1 MTNDLRARLADAR
14 LYLCTDA
21 RRSQGDLPRFLDAVL
36 GAGVDIVQLREK
48 GLEAGE
54 ELALLEV
61 FAGACRRHGRLLA
74 VNDRADVALA
84 AGADVLHLGQDDL
97 PVRVARR
104 ILGPGPLIGRSSH
117 SPAQA
122 DAVAAEPGVDY
133 FCAGPVWATPTK
145 PGRPAT
151 GPGLLAHVAHT
162 SQPAPGSR
170 SAASAWAGWTTCS
183 PPGPPAWSWSARSR
197 RPTIPPLRRGRLPS
211 ACPSAAGPPRRR
223 PVSPAGRRS
232 CNDGQM
238 RIVSVE
244 STDLFVGTAQ
254 RPLQVVRVTLVN
266 EEPGAASARL
276 GVQGAGVR
284 DPGPFGVN
292 DLLPGEEKAFEVPV
306 EIAAPYQPGS
316 TRRVTVTLEN
326 EAGLVS
332 RVQAEADI
340 TVAEPGWT
348 MWMVSH
354 FHYDPVWWNTQGQF
368 TEARLSLPDEDG
380 RLPDVRSA
388 FELVGAHLDKARK
401 DADYKFVLAEIDYLK
416 PYFDAFP
423 QDRQDLRRLMA
434 EGRVE
439 IVGGN
444 YNEPSTNLICAEAII
459 RNAVY
464 GIGFQRD
471 VFGGDPR
478 SAWMLDVFGHDPGYP
493 GLMAAAGLTSSAWAR
508 GPFHQWG
515 PSGAEG
521 GDRRMQFST
530 EFEWISP
537 DGHGLLTAYMAH
549 HYGAGWRLHTLPD
562 LQAAELE
569 AYGQFRGLAQVATTR
584 NVLLPVGS
592 DHVIPARWVT
602 DIHRDWNRRYV
613 WPRFT
618 TAVPREFFD
627 AVRAEASSGG
637 RAGAWITPQTRDMNP
652 VYTGKDVSYID
663 TKQAQRAIETVVTEA
678 ERLGTLAW
686 RAGAPYPHAALDKA
700 WRLLAYGA
708 HHDGITGVESDQ
720 VYLDLLGGWREAWE
734 LGSAARRGRRRRPPG
749 GYGGAGSDPVGGGSR
764 GVVPPD
770 GVVFNALARPR
781 GGVARVTVQV
791 PDDGTRWLEVRDGAG
806 QPVRALAEGVRRRP
820 DGSVAEMTLT
830 LAVADVPA
838 LGSLNYRLVP
848 ADPSSE
854 LTGEWHQAAFPAENT
869 IENGRY
875 LVTADPAHGGTISV
889 TDKRT
894 GARVLAGPG
903 NELVIQDEYAQHP
916 RHGEGPWH
924 LSPKGPGLGSAS
936 VPATVRQERCRI
948 GSRLVASFTLDRL
961 DVITETVL
969 WENAERVEFRTHVDS
984 YRGRDRLLRVRF
996 PADVPG
1002 GLPVYQTA
1010 TAVVGRSFGVVDVDS
1025 ADHWYTLDNP
1035 AHQWFGVGSTA
1046 RVRTGDPRGLTQAIG
1061 VAEVVCPLL
1070 PNDLRD
1076 TLRELLVALAA
1087 AGVTATCSQADGSRY
1102 GGIDADSN
1110 LPDVRITV
1118 GGPEVEP
1125 VHRRGAG
1132 RVRARVRQGAGG
1144 PAGRRFRDGTAVGT
1158 GGPGPG
1164 GHVRAG
1170 RRRARGRR
1178 PAGAH
1183 RGGRRARRTGRGS
1196 HRPGR
1201 GPGRRG
1207 GGRRRPCRQGTR
1219 GRRGTRRRGRPVPLA
1234 DRSVAVLNRGT
1245 PGCVV
1250 TPDGTLH
1257 MSLMRSC
1264 SAWPSGIWIDGDRRT
1279 APDGSSFAWQHWSHT
1294 FEYALA
1300 SGPGDW
1306 RTAGFNLIAEDY
1318 NHDLIAVPGGAGPQP
1333 DAGLQPGAGLSV
1345 EPATVTVSALKPRGN
1360 QLAAGRIR
1368 ALADAAAEDAAV
1380 TVRLRETSGQ
1390 ATTARIRLE
1399 GEVSAAWLTDLLE
1412 ESDGAPLRVENG
1424 TIFVDMPAFGTV
1436 TLLVR
1441 GDAPPR
1447 PLRSWGDASPRP
1459 PLGGPSP
1466 PNPDFPSGPADPSDP
1481 PCLPDPSCHSGPSCL
1496 PDPSWGAACLCTVLA
1511 ARQGAGSGRELA
1523 GGGALLPRQ
1532 GRPGRPGRGGG
1543 ADADRGLRGRAR
1555 LGGRG
1560 TGHAGRG
1567 NRRLSG

>member
-1 MTNDLRARLADAR
+1 
-14 LYLCTDA
+14 
-21 RRSQGDLPRFLDAVL
+21 
-36 GAGVDIVQLREK
+36 
-48 GLEAGE
+48 
-54 ELALLEV
+54 
-61 FAGACRRHGRLLA
+61 
-74 VNDRADVALA
+74 
-84 AGADVLHLGQDDL
+84 
-97 PVRVARR
+97 
-104 ILGPGPLIGRSSH
+104 
-117 SPAQA
+117 
-122 DAVAAEPGVDY
+122 
-133 FCAGPVWATPTK
+133 
-145 PGRPAT
+145 
-151 GPGLLAHVAHT
+151 
-162 SQPAPGSR
+162 
-170 SAASAWAGWTTCS
+170 
-183 PPGPPAWSWSARSR
+183 
-197 RPTIPPLRRGRLPS
+197 
-211 ACPSAAGPPRRR
+211 
-223 PVSPAGRRS
+223 
-232 CNDGQM
+232 M

-284 DPGPFGVN
+284 DPGPFGIN
-292 DLLPGEEKAFEVPV
+292 DLNPGEEKVFEVPV

-316 TRRVTVTLEN
+316 TRRVTVTLES
-326 EAGLVS
+326 EAGRGSGVS

-388 FELVGAHLDKARK
+388 FELVGTHLDKARR

-423 QDRQDLRRLMA
+423 QDREDLRRLMA

-444 YNEPSTNLICAEAII
+444 YNEPNTNLICAEAII

-478 SAWMLDVFGHDPGYP
+478 SAWMLDAFGHDPGYP

-521 GDRRMQFST
+521 GGDRRMQFGT

-537 DGHGLLTAYMAH
+537 DGHGLLTGYMAH

-602 DIHRDWNRRYV
+602 DIHRDWNQRYV

-637 RAGAWITPQTRDMNP
+637 QAGAWITPQTRDMNP

-663 TKQAQRAIETVVTEA
+663 TKQAQRAIETAVTEA

-686 RAGAPYPHAALDKA
+686 LGGAPYPHAALDKA

-734 LGSAARRGRRRRPPG
+734 LSSAARRDAVA
-749 GYGGAGSDPVGGGSR
+749 YLAG
-764 GVVPPD
+764 PD
-770 GVVFNALARPR
+770 GPDLTVSVVNGLARPR
-781 GGVARVTVQV
+781 AGMARVTAQV
-791 PDDGTRWLEVRDGAG
+791 PEDGTGWLEVRDDSGA
-806 QPVRALAEGVRRRP
+806 PVPSVAEGVRRRP
-820 DGSVAEMTLT
+820 DGSLAEVTVT
-830 LAVADVPA
+830 FPAVGVPA
-838 LGSLNYRLVP
+838 LGLRTYRLQATQTP
-848 ADPSSE
+848 ASE
-854 LTGEWHQAAFPAENT
+854 WREAAGTA
-869 IENGRY
+869 IENAVY
-875 LVTADPAHGGTISV
+875 LVTADPARGGTVSI

-894 GARVLAGPG
+894 GTDVLTGPG

-924 LSPKGPGLGSAS
+924 LSPKGPGTGSSSLTAR
-936 VPATVRQERCRI
+936 VRAERCEA
-948 GSRLVASFTLDRL
+948 GSRLLASFTLDGL
-961 DVITETVL
+961 EVTQETLL
-969 WENAERVEFRTHVDS
+969 WDGAERVEFRTHVDS

-996 PADVPG
+996 PAAVPG

-1010 TAVVGRSFGVVDVDS
+1010 TAVIGRSFGAVDVDS

-1035 AHQWFGVGSTA
+1035 AHQWFGLGSTA

-1070 PNDLRD
+1070 PNGLRD

-1102 GGIDADSN
+1102 GAIDADSN
-1110 LPDVRITV
+1110 LPDVRIAV
-1118 GGPEVEP
+1118 GGPEVNPLTAEVLAAAGP
-1125 VHRRGAG
+1125 GYAKALAARLDAGSGVARLWVPAARDRADAFGPDADVRGADDLP
-1132 RVRARVRQGAGG
+1132 VLIVAGAG
-1144 PAGRRFRDGTAVGT
+1144 PAELAAAVAAL
-1158 GGPGPG
+1158 
-1164 GHVRAG
+1164 AG
-1170 RRRARGRR
+1170 DLADAIVDVGDLADAGSG
-1178 PAGAH
+1178 AGA
-1183 RGGRRARRTGRGS
+1183 GS
-1196 HRPGR
+1196 GADDGDRP
-1201 GPGRRG
+1201 
-1207 GGRRRPCRQGTR
+1207 T
-1219 GRRGTRRRGRPVPLA
+1219 PVPLA

-1318 NHDLIAVPGGAGPQP
+1318 SHDLIAVTGGAGQP
-1333 DAGLQPGAGLSV
+1333 SGAGLSV
-1345 EPATVTVSALKPRGN
+1345 EPATVSVSALKPRGN
-1360 QLAAGRIR
+1360 LLAAGRTR
-1368 ALADAAAEDAAV
+1368 ALTGTASEDATI
-1380 TVRLRETSGQ
+1380 TVRLRETSGR
-1390 ATTARIRLE
+1390 ATTARVRL
-1399 GEVSAAWLTDLLE
+1399 GSGAGAISAWRTDLLE
-1412 ESDGAPLRVENG
+1412 ESDGAPLPVEDG
-1424 TIFVDMPAFGTV
+1424 TVVVGMPAFGTV
-1436 TLLVR
+1436 TVLVPGGR
-1441 GDAPPR
+1441 PPR
-1447 PLRSWGDASPRP
+1447 TP
-1459 PLGGPSP
+1459 PILGGTIP
-1466 PNPDFPSGPADPSDP
+1466 PDP
-1481 PCLPDPSCHSGPSCL
+1481 P
-1496 PDPSWGAACLCTVLA
+1496 WG
-1511 ARQGAGSGRELA
+1511 G
-1523 GGGALLPRQ
+1523 
-1532 GRPGRPGRGGG
+1532 
-1543 ADADRGLRGRAR
+1543 
-1555 LGGRG
+1555 
-1560 TGHAGRG
+1560 
-1567 NRRLSG
+1567 

>member
-1 MTNDLRARLADAR
+1 
-14 LYLCTDA
+14 
-21 RRSQGDLPRFLDAVL
+21 
-36 GAGVDIVQLREK
+36 
-48 GLEAGE
+48 
-54 ELALLEV
+54 
-61 FAGACRRHGRLLA
+61 
-74 VNDRADVALA
+74 
-84 AGADVLHLGQDDL
+84 
-97 PVRVARR
+97 
-104 ILGPGPLIGRSSH
+104 
-117 SPAQA
+117 
-122 DAVAAEPGVDY
+122 
-133 FCAGPVWATPTK
+133 
-145 PGRPAT
+145 
-151 GPGLLAHVAHT
+151 
-162 SQPAPGSR
+162 
-170 SAASAWAGWTTCS
+170 
-183 PPGPPAWSWSARSR
+183 
-197 RPTIPPLRRGRLPS
+197 
-211 ACPSAAGPPRRR
+211 
-223 PVSPAGRRS
+223 
-232 CNDGQM
+232 M
-238 RIVSVE
+238 RIASIE

-266 EEPGAASARL
+266 EDPGTASARL

-284 DPGPFGVN
+284 DPGPFGIN
-292 DLLPGEEKAFEVPV
+292 DLNPGEEKTFEVPV

-316 TRRVTVTLEN
+316 TRRVTVTLES
-326 EAGLVS
+326 EAGRS
-332 RVQAEADI
+332 QAEADI

-368 TEARLSLPDEDG
+368 TESRLSLPDEDG
-380 RLPDVRSA
+380 KLPDVRSA
-388 FELVGAHLDKARK
+388 FELVGLHLDKARK
-401 DADYKFVLAEIDYLK
+401 DPDYKFVLAEIDYLK

-439 IVGGN
+439 IVGGS
-444 YNEPSTNLICAEAII
+444 YNEPNTNLISAEAII

-515 PSGAEG
+515 PSGAQG

-562 LQAAELE
+562 LAAAELE

-584 NVLLPVGS
+584 NVLLPVGA

-602 DIHRDWNRRYV
+602 DIHRDWNERYV

-663 TKQAQRAIETVVTEA
+663 TKQAQRAIEIAVTEA

-686 RAGAPYPHAALDKA
+686 LAGAPYPHTTLDKA

-734 LGSAARRGRRRRPPG
+734 LGSAARRDAVTALAREGAGGPG
-749 GYGGAGSDPVGGGSR
+749 GSSLWTVS
-764 GVVPPD
+764 VVN
-770 GVVFNALARPR
+770 GLARPR
-781 GGVARVTVQV
+781 DGMARVTVPV
-791 PDDGTRWLEVRDGAG
+791 PEDDTRWLQVRDDSGA
-806 QPVRALAEGVRRRP
+806 PVPSVAEGVRRRP
-820 DGSVAEMTLT
+820 DGSLAEVTLT
-830 LAVADVPA
+830 FPARAVPA
-838 LGSLNYRLVP
+838 LGLRTYQLQATQAP
-848 ADPSSE
+848 ASQWRE
-854 LTGEWHQAAFPAENT
+854 TAGTA
-869 IENGRY
+869 IENAVYR
-875 LVTADPAHGGTISV
+875 VTADPAQGGTVRI

-894 GARVLAGPG
+894 GADVLAGPG

-924 LSPKGPGLGSAS
+924 LSPKGPGTGSSSLTAQ
-936 VPATVRQERCRI
+936 VRAERCEA
-948 GSRLVASFTLDRL
+948 GSRLLASFTLDGL
-961 DVITETVL
+961 EVTQETLL
-969 WENAERVEFRTHVDS
+969 WDGADRVEFRTHVDS
-984 YRGRDRLLRVRF
+984 YRDRDRLLRVRF

-1010 TAVVGRSFGVVDVDS
+1010 TAVIGRSFGVVDVDS

-1046 RVRTGDPRGLTQAIG
+1046 RVRTGGRNGLTQAIG

-1070 PNDLRD
+1070 PNGLRD

-1110 LPDVRITV
+1110 LPDVRIAV
-1118 GGPEVEP
+1118 GGPEVNPFTAEVLSAAGP
-1125 VHRRGAG
+1125 GYAKALAARLDAGSGTARLWVPASRDRTDAFGPDADVRGAG
-1132 RVRARVRQGAGG
+1132 DLPVLIVAGAGPG
-1144 PAGRRFRDGTAVGT
+1144 ELAAAVTALAGDLADAEVD
-1158 GGPGPG
+1158 
-1164 GHVRAG
+1164 AG
-1170 RRRARGRR
+1170 DLAD
-1178 PAGAH
+1178 AGSGAGNGD
-1183 RGGRRARRTGRGS
+1183 RL
-1196 HRPGR
+1196 
-1201 GPGRRG
+1201 
-1207 GGRRRPCRQGTR
+1207 
-1219 GRRGTRRRGRPVPLA
+1219 VPLA

-1264 SAWPSGIWIDGDRRT
+1264 SAWPSGIWIDGDRRS

-1318 NHDLIAVPGGAGPQP
+1318 NHDLVTVTGGARQ
-1333 DAGLQPGAGLSV
+1333 LPGAGLSV

-1360 QLAAGRIR
+1360 PLAAERTR
-1368 ALADAAAEDAAV
+1368 ALMDAATEDATV
-1380 TVRLRETSGQ
+1380 TVRLRETSGRP
-1390 ATTARIRLE
+1390 TTARVRLGSGA
-1399 GEVSAAWLTDLLE
+1399 GELSAAWLTDLLE
-1412 ESDGAPLRVENG
+1412 ESDGAPLPVSDG
-1424 TIFVDMPAFGTV
+1424 TAAVDMPAFGTV

-1441 GDAPPR
+1441 GDDPPR
-1447 PLRSWGDASPRP
+1447 PPRSWGDPSPQT
-1459 PLGGPSP
+1459 PLGGDKSP
-1466 PNPDFPSGPADPSDP
+1466 QTALAPLAPLAPLAVQPTYSRYWLHGKGPAPAGNLPVAVHFSAIRVALAEPGDAAALTLTVGCGAEPASGTVALVVPADVTVTPGEDLRYELAPGGYAAWDLTVRVP
-1481 PCLPDPSCHSGPSCL
+1481 PGTATGRYFVAARIRDDLGYLVEDTAMIAVGERRWPDPDL
-1496 PDPSWGAACLCTVLA
+1496 PPEETLELMQADYIAGAAEVDLAVLTPELRLAPGGEGELLVRVTSGVASELHGEAQLVSPFGTWEMLEPWTQGFSIAPGTSTVLRFA
-1511 ARQGAGSGRELA
+1511 ASVPVTARNARWWALVKVMYYGRVRYTEA
-1523 GGGALLPRQ
+1523 IPVVIE
-1532 GRPGRPGRGGG
+1532 PV
-1543 ADADRGLRGRAR
+1543 
-1555 LGGRG
+1555 
-1560 TGHAGRG
+1560 
-1567 NRRLSG
+1567 N